1 MSVPEVAVIVGAGS
15 GLGAD
20 LARAAT
26 QAGMSVVV
34 AARDSVRLT
43 EVARS
48 TGAMARPTDSTD
60 AASVEALFSE
70 VERRLGAPS
79 LVVYNAS
86 RRLRGPV
93 ADLDPAEVHRVLQ
106 VTAFGGFLV
115 AQSAVRRMLPRG
127 RGTLIFTGASASVKG
142 YAGSAPFAMGKFA
155 LRGLAQSLARE
166 LGPKGLHVAH
176 VVIDGAIRRGAPTI
190 GDDRLIDPLAIAA
203 TYLHIHA
210 QPKSAWAHE
219 VDLRPAEERF

>member
-15 GLGAD
+15 GLGAT
-20 LARAAT
+20 LARVAT

-34 AARDSVRLT
+34 AARDPVRLT

-60 AASVEALFSE
+60 AAAVEALFSE

-115 AQSAVRRMLPRG
+115 AQAAVRRMLPRG
-127 RGTLIFTGASASVKG
+127 MGTLIFTGASASVKG
-142 YAGSAPFAMGKFA
+142 YAESAPFAMGKFA

-176 VVIDGAIRRGAPTI
+176 VVIDGAIRRGGPAI
-190 GDDRLIDPLAIAA
+190 GNDTLIDPVAIAA
-203 TYLHIHA
+203 AYLQIHA

>member
-15 GLGAD
+15 GLGAT
-20 LARAAT
+20 LARVAT

-34 AARDSVRLT
+34 AARDPVRLT

-60 AASVEALFSE
+60 AAAVEALFSE

-115 AQSAVRRMLPRG
+115 AQAAVRRMLPRG
-127 RGTLIFTGASASVKG
+127 LGTLIFTGASASVKG
-142 YAGSAPFAMGKFA
+142 YAESAPFAMGKFA

-176 VVIDGAIRRGAPTI
+176 VVIDGAIRRGGPTI
-190 GDDRLIDPLAIAA
+190 GNDTLIDPVAIAA
-203 TYLHIHA
+203 AYLQIHA
-210 QPKSAWAHE
+210 QPKSAWTHE